1 MRKRPELT
9 VHIDTGACTGLGVC
23 VAIRPDIFEVGD
35 DRIVHLLTAA
45 FTEADRPDLEDA
57 VYDCPTQ
64 ALELEG

>member
-1 MRKRPELT
+1 
-9 VHIDTGACTGLGVC
+9 
-23 VAIRPDIFEVGD
+23 
-35 DRIVHLLTAA
+35 VHLLTAA